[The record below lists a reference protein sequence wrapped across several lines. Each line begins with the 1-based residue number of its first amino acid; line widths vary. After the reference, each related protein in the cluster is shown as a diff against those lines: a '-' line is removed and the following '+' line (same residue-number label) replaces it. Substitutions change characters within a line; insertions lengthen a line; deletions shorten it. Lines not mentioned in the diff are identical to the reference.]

1 MAKQLHKRCPST
13 PETPRKCCV
22 VHHQFNQPDLET
34 GSPQVMISNWFLVR
48 NGLELFYSASK
59 ARTEQTKVTRG
70 LMVRLSNSLKAKAFS
85 GGPLTLEVCGGV
97 LFPVGRNTSEV
108 VAFCA
113 IC

>member
-70 LMVRLSNSLKAKAFS
+70 LNSASIEFPQSQSLF
-85 GGPLTLEVCGGV
+85 GGAVDSRGLWRSAVP
-97 LFPVGRNTSEV
+97 RW
-108 VAFCA
+108 
-113 IC
+113 